1 MKKMTSGGQP
11 SGYKNPSGSK
21 KASAIK
27 VSQATIDNIKSAGM
41 AAALKKA
48 AGGAS
53 AAYVEGVKRMYGASR
68 LNAAMAK
75 VKQSEAGA
83 GSGTRNPK
91 QAGPM
96 TGQASGYRNPSQAKA
111 KSDGG
116 GKYVG
121 STFVPNKTAAKAPVK
136 KAAASKTKPTLGG
149 FSSAAKAISSV
160 GGRVERTPA
169 RQAELKALQ
178 ARLKA
183 KKNK

>member
-11 SGYKNPSGSK
+11 SGYKNPTGSK

-27 VSQATIDNIKSAGM
+27 VSQATIDSIKSAGM

-68 LNAAMAK
+68 LTAAMSK
-75 VKQSEAGA
+75 TKQSAAGA

-96 TGQASGYRNPSQAKA
+96 TGQASGYRNPSQAGPAKKA
-111 KSDGG
+111 
-116 GKYVG
+116 
-121 STFVPNKTAAKAPVK
+121 STSYSPRPMAEVK
-136 KAAASKTKPTLGG
+136 KAAAAKKKPALGG
-149 FSSAAKAISSV
+149 FSVAA
-160 GGRVERTPA
+160 
-169 RQAELKALQ
+169 LAL
-178 ARLKA
+178 
-183 KKNK
+183 

>member
-27 VSQATIDNIKSAGM
+27 VSQATIDSIKSAGM

-48 AGGAS
+48 SGGAS

-75 VKQSEAGA
+75 TKQSAAGA

-91 QAGPM
+91 QAGPKGPS
-96 TGQASGYRNPSQAKA
+96 TSYSPAPRKASTSYSPI
-111 KSDGG
+111 
-116 GKYVG
+116 
-121 STFVPNKTAAKAPVK
+121 K
-136 KAAASKTKPTLGG
+136 KAAP
-149 FSSAAKAISSV
+149 
-160 GGRVERTPA
+160 
-169 RQAELKALQ
+169 
-178 ARLKA
+178 A
-183 KKNK
+183 KKKSETTDPLAKFVFARGRDLARPIKKPNK

>member
-1 MKKMTSGGQP
+1 MKKMTSGGQA
-11 SGYKNPSGSK
+11 SGYKNPNASK

-68 LNAAMAK
+68 LSAAQAK
-75 VKQSEAGA
+75 VKKAA
-83 GSGTRNPK
+83 PGSGSGMINPK

-96 TGQASGYRNPSQAKA
+96 TGQASGYRNPKQAGPAKKA
-111 KSDGG
+111 
-116 GKYVG
+116 
-121 STFVPNKTAAKAPVK
+121 STSYSPRPMAEVK

-149 FSSAAKAISSV
+149 FSMAAKALGNV

-169 RQAELKALQ
+169 RQKELAALQ